1 MKQIRLELK
10 LLSLSLSGIIL
21 FSSCSST
28 TMIYSNPTNAKLYLN
43 EELVGETP
51 YKHKDS
57 KIVGSTNTMKL
68 EKEGYIT
75 VNTTFSKDEEID
87 VGAMI
92 GGIFFLVP
100 FLWVMK
106 YKPART
112 VELRTLEPE
121 MTTVK
126 QMDQSTNSKSS
137 RILEL
142 KKLLDENLISAE
154 EFEIEKKKI
163 VEDK

>member
-1 MKQIRLELK
+1 MKFERLELR
-10 LLSLSLSGIIL
+10 LISLSLSGVIL

-28 TMIYSNPTNAKLYLN
+28 TMIYSNPSGATLYVN

-57 KIVGSTNTMKL
+57 KIVGSTNTIKL

-75 VNTTFSKDEEID
+75 LNTVFSKDEEID

-106 YKPART
+106 YKPT
-112 VELRTLEPE
+112 RTLDMKPSELE
-121 MTTVK
+121 SAKTNQV
-126 QMDQSTNSKSS
+126 DQINNS
-137 RILEL
+137 RQ
-142 KKLLDENLISAE
+142 
-154 EFEIEKKKI
+154 
-163 VEDK
+163 VE

>member
-1 MKQIRLELK
+1 
-10 LLSLSLSGIIL
+10 
-21 FSSCSST
+21 
-28 TMIYSNPTNAKLYLN
+28 MIYSNPSGATLYVN

-57 KIVGSTNTMKL
+57 KIVGSTNTIKL

-75 VNTTFSKDEEID
+75 LNTVFSKDEEID

-106 YKPART
+106 YKPT
-112 VELRTLEPE
+112 RTLDMKPSELE
-121 MTTVK
+121 SAKTNQV
-126 QMDQSTNSKSS
+126 DQINNSKAS
-137 RILEL
+137 RIKEL
-142 KKLLDENLISAE
+142 KKMTDEKLISPE
-154 EFEIEKKKI
+154 EYEREKKKI
-163 VEDK
+163 LEEK